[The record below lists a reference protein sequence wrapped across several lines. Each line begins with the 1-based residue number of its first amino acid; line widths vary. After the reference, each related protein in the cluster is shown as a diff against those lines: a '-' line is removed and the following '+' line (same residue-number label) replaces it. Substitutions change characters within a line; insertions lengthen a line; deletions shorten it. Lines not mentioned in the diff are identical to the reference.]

1 MGRLKNLSIKK
12 TFCLIVIITAIVVIL
27 LSAAS
32 VRICSNV
39 RDQILLPHAYI
50 FQPSVVQPEEN
61 GKFTLETGGGP
72 ANGEV
77 SEFTEQEVI
86 MFKTAQTLIVLL
98 PVLFSFVGIACASSV
113 FYRIKL
119 KEPLDALKQGIVHIA
134 DNDLSF
140 PISYQKQDELGRLCG
155 AFEKMRR
162 ELLDNNRRM
171 WALVDERKKINA
183 SISHDLRTP
192 ITVIK
197 GYSEYL
203 DRNIGKDVLTNNGTR
218 EIAGYIHEA
227 ASRLED
233 YANSVHEVQALE
245 DMNLDYKEISLADLM
260 KEMQTQLSILSEQHQ
275 TNIHIHISADL
286 PEQTVSLAP
295 AAVFRIVENTVSN
308 ALRYCKSKIDLDFS
322 YSQPFLTITV
332 TDDGKGFTA
341 QERAEAVNYFYKG
354 KKEKEHF
361 GIGLTIC
368 KILAE
373 KHGGSISLD
382 NVPGGGARVSAEL
395 EIVSNTPR
403 QPPNGHAGMS
413 ALLAAR
419 GNKFHN

>member
-1 MGRLKNLSIKK
+1 MGKLKNLSIKK
-12 TFCLIVIITAIVVIL
+12 TFCLIVVVTAIVVIL

-32 VRICSNV
+32 VRICSNA

-50 FQPSVVQPEEN
+50 FQPSVVQPEGN
-61 GKFTLETGGGP
+61 GRLTLEASGGP

-86 MFKTAQTLIVLL
+86 LFKAAQMLIVLL
-98 PVLFSFVGIACASSV
+98 PVLFSFAGIACASSV

-119 KEPLDALKQGIVHIA
+119 KEPLDALRQGIFHIA

-162 ELLDNNRRM
+162 ELSDNNRRM

-203 DRNIGKDVLTNNGTR
+203 DRNIGKDVLTNDGTR

-245 DMNLDYKEISLADLM
+245 DMYLDYKEILLTDLM

-275 TNIHIHISADL
+275 TDIRISADL

-308 ALRYCKSKIDLDFS
+308 ALRYCKSKVDLDFA

-332 TDDGKGFTA
+332 TDDGKGFSV
-341 QERAEAVNYFYKG
+341 QDRAEAAGCFYKG

-373 KHGGSISLD
+373 KHGGAISLD
-382 NVPGGGARVSAEL
+382 NAPEGGARVIVKLKAE
-395 EIVSNTPR
+395 ET
-403 QPPNGHAGMS
+403 
-413 ALLAAR
+413 
-419 GNKFHN
+419 

>member
-1 MGRLKNLSIKK
+1 MGKLKNLSIKK
-12 TFCLIVIITAIVVIL
+12 SFCFIVIVTAIVVIL

-32 VRICSNV
+32 VRICSNI
-39 RDQILLPHAYI
+39 RDQILRPHAYI
-50 FQPSVVQPEEN
+50 FQPSIVQPEGN
-61 GKFTLETGGGP
+61 GRFTLEAGDNIPNNEAAEYTD
-72 ANGEV
+72 
-77 SEFTEQEVI
+77 QEVI
-86 MFKTAQTLIVLL
+86 IFNIAQTLIVLL
-98 PVLFSFVGIACASSV
+98 PVIFSFTGIACASSV

-140 PISYQKQDELGRLCG
+140 SISYQK
-155 AFEKMRR
+155 
-162 ELLDNNRRM
+162 RM

-203 DRNIGKDVLTNNGTR
+203 DRNIGKDVLTADGTR

-245 DMNLDYKEISLADLM
+245 DMSLDYKEIALPDLM
-260 KEMQTQLSILSEQHQ
+260 KEMQTQLSILSEKHQ
-275 TNIHIHISADL
+275 TSIHLSANL
-286 PEQTVSLAP
+286 PEQTVFLAP
-295 AAVFRIVENTVSN
+295 AAVFRIVENIVSN

-332 TDDGKGFTA
+332 TDDGKGFSA
-341 QERAEAVNYFYKG
+341 QDRAEAVNYFYKG

-373 KHGGSISLD
+373 KHGGTISLD
-382 NVPGGGARVSAEL
+382 NAPDGGARVTVKLKIE
-395 EIVSNTPR
+395 EISP
-403 QPPNGHAGMS
+403 
-413 ALLAAR
+413 L
-419 GNKFHN
+419 

>member
-1 MGRLKNLSIKK
+1 MDKLKNLSIKK
-12 TFCLIVIITAIVVIL
+12 TFCLIVIITVIVVIL

-32 VRICSNV
+32 VRICSTI
-39 RDQILLPHAYI
+39 RDRILLPHAFI
-50 FQPSVVQPEEN
+50 LQPSIVQPEGN
-61 GKFTLETGGGP
+61 GSYTLEAGGDI
-72 ANGEV
+72 ANNEII
-77 SEFTEQEVI
+77 EFTAQEVI
-86 MFKTAQTLIVLL
+86 TFNTVQILIVLL
-98 PVLFSFVGIACASSV
+98 PVTFSFVGIACASSV
-113 FYRIKL
+113 FYHLKL
-119 KEPLDALKQGIVHIA
+119 KKPLAALKQGIIHIA

-140 PISYQKQDELGRLCG
+140 PINYQKQDELGQLCG
-155 AFEKMRR
+155 AFETMRR
-162 ELLDNNRRM
+162 ELLKSNRSM
-171 WALVDERKKINA
+171 WAMVDERKKINA

-203 DRNIGKDVLTNNGTR
+203 DRNIGKDVLTEDGTR
-218 EIAGYIHEA
+218 EIAGYIHQA

-245 DMNLDYKEISLADLM
+245 DMSLDYKEIALANLM

-275 TNIHIHISADL
+275 TSINLSAHL
-286 PEQTVSLAP
+286 PEQTVSIAP
-295 AAVFRIVENTVSN
+295 AAAFRIVENIVSN

-332 TDDGKGFTA
+332 TDDGKGFSA
-341 QERAEAVNYFYKG
+341 QDRAEAVNYFYKG

-373 KHGGSISLD
+373 KHGGTISLD
-382 NVPGGGARVSAEL
+382 NVPDGGARVTVKLKIE
-395 EIVSNTPR
+395 EIS
-403 QPPNGHAGMS
+403 S
-413 ALLAAR
+413 L
-419 GNKFHN
+419 

>member
-1 MGRLKNLSIKK
+1 M
-12 TFCLIVIITAIVVIL
+12 
-27 LSAAS
+27 SAAS
-32 VRICSNV
+32 VQICSNI
-39 RDQILLPHAYI
+39 RDQILLPHAFI
-50 FQPSVVQPEEN
+50 LQPSIVQPGEN
-61 GKFTLETGGGP
+61 GSYTLEAGDNIPNNEAAEYTD
-72 ANGEV
+72 
-77 SEFTEQEVI
+77 QEVI
-86 MFKTAQTLIVLL
+86 IFNIAQTLIVLL
-98 PVLFSFVGIACASSV
+98 PIIFSFTGIACASSV

-119 KEPLDALKQGIVHIA
+119 KEPLDTLKQGIVHIA
-134 DNDLSF
+134 DDDLSF
-140 PISYQKQDELGRLCG
+140 SISYQKQDELGRLCG

-203 DRNIGKDVLTNNGTR
+203 DRNIGKDVLTADGTR

-245 DMNLDYKEISLADLM
+245 DMSLDYKEIALPDLM
-260 KEMQTQLSILSEQHQ
+260 KEMQTQLSILSEQHK
-275 TNIHIHISADL
+275 TSIHLSANL
-286 PEQTVSLAP
+286 PEQTVFLAP

-308 ALRYCKSKIDLDFS
+308 ALRYCKSKIDVDFS

-332 TDDGKGFTA
+332 TDDGKGFSA
-341 QERAEAVNYFYKG
+341 QDRAEGVNYFYKG
-354 KKEKEHF
+354 RKEKEHF

-373 KHGGSISLD
+373 KHGGTISLD
-382 NVPGGGARVSAEL
+382 NVPGGGARVTVKLKIE
-395 EIVSNTPR
+395 EISP
-403 QPPNGHAGMS
+403 
-413 ALLAAR
+413 L
-419 GNKFHN
+419 

>member
-1 MGRLKNLSIKK
+1 MGKLKNLSIRK
-12 TFCLIVIITAIVVIL
+12 TFFLIVVLTAIVVIL
-27 LSAAS
+27 LSTVS
-32 VRICSNV
+32 VRICSNI
-39 RDQILLPHAYI
+39 RDMILLPHAFV
-50 FQPSVVQPEEN
+50 FQPSVVKPGEN
-61 GKFTLETGGGP
+61 GSYTLEVGGNI
-72 ANGEV
+72 ANNEV
-77 SEFTEQEVI
+77 TEFTDQEVI
-86 MFKTAQTLIVLL
+86 IFKTAQTLIVFL

-134 DNDLSF
+134 YNDLSF
-140 PISYQKQDELGRLCG
+140 PISYQKQDELGQLCG

-203 DRNIGKDVLTNNGTR
+203 DRNIGKDVLTESGIR

-227 ASRLED
+227 ASRLEN
-233 YANSVHEVQALE
+233 YANSVHEIQALE
-245 DMNLDYKEISLADLM
+245 DMSLDYKEISLAELI
-260 KEMQTQLSILSEQHQ
+260 KEMQTHLSILSEQHQ
-275 TNIHIHISADL
+275 ISIRISTNL
-286 PEQTVSLAP
+286 QKRTVSLAP

-308 ALRYCKSKIDLDFS
+308 ALRYCKSRIDLDFS
-322 YSQPFLTITV
+322 YLQPFLTITV
-332 TDDGKGFTA
+332 TDDGKGFSA
-341 QERAEAVNYFYKG
+341 QDRAEAVNYFYKG
-354 KKEKEHF
+354 KKETEHF

-373 KHGGSISLD
+373 KHGGTISLA
-382 NVPGGGARVSAEL
+382 NVPDGGARVTVKLKL
-395 EIVSNTPR
+395 EEIS
-403 QPPNGHAGMS
+403 S
-413 ALLAAR
+413 L
-419 GNKFHN
+419 

>member
-1 MGRLKNLSIKK
+1 MDKLKNLSIKK
-12 TFCLIVIITAIVVIL
+12 TFCLIVIITAVVVIL
-27 LSAAS
+27 LSATS
-32 VRICSNV
+32 VRICSNI
-39 RDQILLPHAYI
+39 RDQILLPHAII

-61 GKFTLETGGGP
+61 GRFILEAGGAITNDAP
-72 ANGEV
+72 A
-77 SEFTEQEVI
+77 EFTDQEVI

-98 PVLFSFVGIACASSV
+98 PVIFSFVGIGCASSI
-113 FYRIKL
+113 FYHIKL
-119 KEPLDALKQGIVHIA
+119 KEPLDALKLGIVHIA
-134 DNDLSF
+134 ENDLSF
-140 PISYQKQDELGRLCG
+140 SIGYQKQDELGQLCG

-203 DRNIGKDVLTNNGTR
+203 DRNIGKGVLTEDGTR
-218 EIAGYIHEA
+218 EIATYIYQA

-245 DMNLDYKEISLADLM
+245 DISLEYKETSLTELM
-260 KEMQTQLSILSEQHQ
+260 NEMQTQLSILSEQHQ
-275 TNIHIHISADL
+275 TKINISEQL
-286 PEQTVSLAP
+286 PQQTVSIAP
-295 AAVFRIVENTVSN
+295 AAVFRIVENVVSN
-308 ALRYCKSKIDLDFS
+308 SLRYCKSKIDFDFS

-332 TDDGKGFTA
+332 TDDGKGFSA
-341 QERAEAVNYFYKG
+341 QDRAEAVNYFYKG

-373 KHGGSISLD
+373 KHGGTISLD
-382 NVPGGGARVSAEL
+382 NAPDGGARVTVKLKIE
-395 EIVSNTPR
+395 EISP
-403 QPPNGHAGMS
+403 
-413 ALLAAR
+413 L
-419 GNKFHN
+419 

>member
-1 MGRLKNLSIKK
+1 MGKLKSLSIKK

-32 VRICSNV
+32 VQICSNI
-39 RDQILLPHAYI
+39 RDQILLPHAFI
-50 FQPSVVQPEEN
+50 LQPSIVQPKEN
-61 GKFTLETGGGP
+61 GSYTLEAGDNIP
-72 ANGEV
+72 NNEAA
-77 SEFTEQEVI
+77 EFTDQEVI
-86 MFKTAQTLIVLL
+86 IFNTAQTLIVLL
-98 PVLFSFVGIACASSV
+98 PVIFSFAGIACASSV

-140 PISYQKQDELGRLCG
+140 PISDQKQDELGQLCG

-203 DRNIGKDVLTNNGTR
+203 DRNIGKDVLTEDGMR

-245 DMNLDYKEISLADLM
+245 DMSLDYKEIALPDLM

-275 TNIHIHISADL
+275 TSIHLSANL

-295 AAVFRIVENTVSN
+295 AAVFRIVENIVSN

-322 YSQPFLTITV
+322 YSQPLLTITV
-332 TDDGKGFTA
+332 TDDGKGFSA
-341 QERAEAVNYFYKG
+341 QDRAEAVNYFYKG

-373 KHGGSISLD
+373 KHGGTISLD
-382 NVPGGGARVSAEL
+382 NAPEGGAKVAVKLKIEKISSL
-395 EIVSNTPR
+395 
-403 QPPNGHAGMS
+403 
-413 ALLAAR
+413 
-419 GNKFHN
+419 

>member
-1 MGRLKNLSIKK
+1 MGKLKDLSIKK
-12 TFCLIVIITAIVVIL
+12 TFCLIVVITGVVVIL
-27 LSAAS
+27 LSTAS

-50 FQPSVVQPEEN
+50 FQPSVVQPEGD
-61 GKFTLETGGGP
+61 GKFTLEASGGP

-77 SEFTEQEVI
+77 SEFTNQEVMI
-86 MFKTAQTLIVLL
+86 FNTAQTLIVLL
-98 PVLFSFVGIACASSV
+98 PVLFSFAGIACASSV

-119 KEPLDALKQGIVHIA
+119 KEPLDALKQGITHIA
-134 DNDLSF
+134 DNDLAFS
-140 PISYQKQDELGRLCG
+140 IDYQKHDELGQLCR
-155 AFEKMRR
+155 AFETMRR

-171 WALVDERKKINA
+171 WAMVEERKKINA

-203 DRNIGKDVLTNNGTR
+203 DRNTDKDVLTEAGTR

-245 DMNLDYKEISLADLM
+245 DMSLEYKKIAFPDLM
-260 KEMQTQLSILSEQHQ
+260 KEMQTQLAILSEQHQ
-275 TNIHIHISADL
+275 IKINISGQL
-286 PEQTVSLAP
+286 PEQTVFLAP

-322 YSQPFLTITV
+322 YSQPFLIITV
-332 TDDGKGFTA
+332 TDDGKGFSA
-341 QERAEAVNYFYKG
+341 QDRAEAVNFFYKG

-361 GIGLTIC
+361 GLGLTIC

-373 KHGGSISLD
+373 KHGGSIFLD
-382 NVPGGGARVSAEL
+382 NTPNGGAMVTVQLSAD
-395 EIVSNTPR
+395 
-403 QPPNGHAGMS
+403 
-413 ALLAAR
+413 
-419 GNKFHN
+419 

>member
-1 MGRLKNLSIKK
+1 MGKLKNLSIKK
-12 TFCLIVIITAIVVIL
+12 AFCLIVILTAIVVIL

-39 RDQILLPHAYI
+39 RDQILLPHAYV
-50 FQPSVVQPEEN
+50 FQPSVVQPEGN
-61 GKFTLETGGGP
+61 GKFTLEASGGP
-72 ANGEV
+72 EKGEV
-77 SEFTEQEVI
+77 GEFTTREVLL
-86 MFKTAQTLIVLL
+86 FNTAQMLIVLL
-98 PVLFSFVGIACASSV
+98 PVIFSFAGIACASSV

-119 KEPLDALKQGIVHIA
+119 KEPLDALRQGIAHIA
-134 DNDLSF
+134 DSDLAFS
-140 PISYQKQDELGRLCG
+140 IDYQKQDELGQLCG
-155 AFEKMRR
+155 AFETMRR

-171 WALVDERKKINA
+171 WAMVDERKKINA

-203 DRNIGKDVLTNNGTR
+203 DRNTGKDVLTNDGTR

-245 DMNLDYKEISLADLM
+245 DMSLEYKKIAFPDLM

-275 TNIHIHISADL
+275 TKISISGRL
-286 PEQTVSLAP
+286 PEQTVFLAP

-308 ALRYCKSKIDLDFS
+308 ALRYCKSIVDVDFS

-332 TDDGKGFTA
+332 TDDGKGFSA
-341 QERAEAVNYFYKG
+341 QDRAEAVDYFYKG

-361 GIGLTIC
+361 GLGLTIC

-373 KHGGSISLD
+373 KHGGGVSLD
-382 NVPGGGARVSAEL
+382 NAPDGGARVRVEL
-395 EIVSNTPR
+395 KTDDSINLQME
-403 QPPNGHAGMS
+403 
-413 ALLAAR
+413 
-419 GNKFHN
+419 

>member
-1 MGRLKNLSIKK
+1 MGRLKGLSIKK
-12 TFCLIVIITAIVVIL
+12 TFCLIVIMTAIAVIF
-27 LSAAS
+27 LSAVS
-32 VRICSNV
+32 VRICSNI
-39 RDQILLPHAYI
+39 RDRILLPHAFI

-61 GKFTLETGGGP
+61 GRFTLEAGGAIADREP
-72 ANGEV
+72 AEY
-77 SEFTEQEVI
+77 TDREVI
-86 MFKTAQTLIVLL
+86 LFHAAQTLIVLL
-98 PVLFSFVGIACASSV
+98 PVLFSFAGIACASSV

-119 KEPLDALKQGIVHIA
+119 KEPLDALRKGIVHIA

-140 PISYQKQDELGRLCG
+140 PISYTKPDELGQLCG

-162 ELLDNNRRM
+162 ELLEDNRRM
-171 WALVDERKKINA
+171 WALVEERKKINA

-203 DRNIGKDVLTNNGTR
+203 DRNMGKGVLTEEGTR

-233 YANSVHEVQALE
+233 YANSVHEVQVLE
-245 DMNLDYKEISLADLM
+245 DMSLDYKEIALPDLM
-260 KEMQTQLSILSEQHQ
+260 KEMQTQLSVLSKQHR
-275 TNIHIHISADL
+275 TSICFSADL

-295 AAVFRIVENTVSN
+295 AAVFRIVENIVSN

-332 TDDGKGFTA
+332 TDDGKGFSDRD
-341 QERAEAVNYFYKG
+341 RAEAAGCFYKG
-354 KKEKEHF
+354 RKEKGHF

-368 KILAE
+368 KILAK
-373 KHGGSISLD
+373 KHGGELFLD
-382 NVPGGGARVSAEL
+382 NAPGSGARVTVKLKSGK
-395 EIVSNTPR
+395 ISP
-403 QPPNGHAGMS
+403 
-413 ALLAAR
+413 
-419 GNKFHN
+419 

>member
-1 MGRLKNLSIKK
+1 MGKLKSLSIRK
-12 TFCLIVIITAIVVIL
+12 TFCLIVIVTAIAVLL

-50 FQPSVVQPEEN
+50 FQPSVVQPEGN
-61 GKFTLETGGGP
+61 GKFTLEASGGP
-72 ANGEV
+72 VNGEA

-86 MFKTAQTLIVLL
+86 AFKTAQALIVLL
-98 PVLFSFVGIACASSV
+98 PVLFSFAGIACASSV

-119 KEPLDALKQGIVHIA
+119 KEPLDALKQGILHIA

-140 PISYQKQDELGRLCG
+140 PISYQKQDELGQLCG

-171 WALVDERKKINA
+171 WVLVEERKKINA
-183 SISHDLRTP
+183 SISLDLRTP

-203 DRNIGKDVLTNNGTR
+203 DRNIGKDVLTNDGTR

-245 DMNLDYKEISLADLM
+245 DMSLEYKEISLTELM

-275 TNIHIHISADL
+275 TNIHISADL

-295 AAVFRIVENTVSN
+295 AAVFRIVENIVSN
-308 ALRYCKSKIDLDFS
+308 ALRYCKSKVDVDFS

-341 QERAEAVNYFYKG
+341 QDRAEAVNCFYKG

-373 KHGGSISLD
+373 KHGGSISL
-382 NVPGGGARVSAEL
+382 NNAPEGGARVSVEL
-395 EIVSNTPR
+395 EI
-403 QPPNGHAGMS
+403 Q
-413 ALLAAR
+413 
-419 GNKFHN
+419 

>member
-1 MGRLKNLSIKK
+1 MGKLKNLSIKK
-12 TFCLIVIITAIVVIL
+12 TFCLIVIVAAIVVIL
-27 LSAAS
+27 LSSAS
-32 VRICSNV
+32 VRICSNI

-50 FQPSVVQPEEN
+50 FQPSVVQPEGN
-61 GKFTLETGGGP
+61 GKFTLEASGGP
-72 ANGEV
+72 ENGEIF
-77 SEFTEQEVI
+77 EFTNQEVI
-86 MFKTAQTLIVLL
+86 VFKTVQALIVLL
-98 PVLFSFVGIACASSV
+98 PVLFSFAGIACASLI

-119 KEPLDALKQGIVHIA
+119 KEPLDALKQGIIHVA

-140 PISYQKQDELGRLCG
+140 SISYQKQDELGQLCG
-155 AFEKMRR
+155 AFETMRR

-171 WALVDERKKINA
+171 WALLDERKKINA

-203 DRNIGKDVLTNNGTR
+203 DRNIGKDVLTADGTR

-245 DMNLDYKEISLADLM
+245 DMSLDYREISLAEM

-275 TNIHIHISADL
+275 TRIILSANL

-295 AAVFRIVENTVSN
+295 AAVFRIVENIVSN

-332 TDDGKGFTA
+332 TDDGKGFSA
-341 QERAEAVNYFYKG
+341 QDRAEAVNYFYKG

-373 KHGGSISLD
+373 KHGGTIFLD
-382 NVPGGGARVSAEL
+382 NAPDGGARVTVKLKIE
-395 EIVSNTPR
+395 EISP
-403 QPPNGHAGMS
+403 
-413 ALLAAR
+413 L
-419 GNKFHN
+419 

>member
-1 MGRLKNLSIKK
+1 MDKLNGLSIKK

-32 VRICSNV
+32 VRICSNI
-39 RDQILLPHAYI
+39 RDQILLPHAFI
-50 FQPSVVQPEEN
+50 FQPSVVLPEEN
-61 GKFTLETGGGP
+61 GRYVLEAGGAIANNQPAGFTDH
-72 ANGEV
+72 
-77 SEFTEQEVI
+77 EVI
-86 MFKTAQTLIVLL
+86 MFKTAQALIVLL
-98 PVLFSFVGIACASSV
+98 PIVYSFVGIGCASSL
-113 FYRIKL
+113 FFHIKL
-119 KEPLDALKQGIVHIA
+119 KEPLDALKLGIIHIA

-140 PISYQKQDELGRLCG
+140 SIGYHKQDELGQLCG

-203 DRNIGKDVLTNNGTR
+203 DRNIGKGVLTEDGTR
-218 EIAGYIHEA
+218 EIATYIHQA

-245 DMNLDYKEISLADLM
+245 DISLEYKEISLADLM
-260 KEMQTQLSILSEQHQ
+260 NEIKTQLSILSEQHQ
-275 TNIHIHISADL
+275 TKINIFEQL
-286 PEQTVSLAP
+286 PQKTVSIAP
-295 AAVFRIVENTVSN
+295 AAIFRIVENLVSN
-308 ALRYCKSKIDLDFS
+308 SLRYCKSQIDLDFS

-332 TDDGKGFTA
+332 ADDGKGFSP
-341 QERAEAVNYFYKG
+341 QDQAEAVNYFYKG

-373 KHGGSISLD
+373 KHGGTISLD
-382 NVPGGGARVSAEL
+382 NTPDGGASVTVKLKIE
-395 EIVSNTPR
+395 EISP
-403 QPPNGHAGMS
+403 
-413 ALLAAR
+413 L
-419 GNKFHN
+419 

>member
-1 MGRLKNLSIKK
+1 MGKLKNLSIKK
-12 TFCLIVIITAIVVIL
+12 TFSLIVVMTAIVVIL
-27 LSAAS
+27 LSAVS
-32 VRICSNV
+32 VRICSNI
-39 RDQILLPHAYI
+39 RDQILLPHAFI
-50 FQPSVVQPEEN
+50 LQPSVVQPE
-61 GKFTLETGGGP
+61 GSGRFALEASGGP

-86 MFKTAQTLIVLL
+86 LFKTAQTLIVFL
-98 PVLFSFVGIACASSV
+98 PVLFSFAGIACASSV

-140 PISYQKQDELGRLCG
+140 PISYQKQDELGQLCG

-203 DRNIGKDVLTNNGTR
+203 DRNIGKGVLTEDGTR

-245 DMNLDYKEISLADLM
+245 DMSLDYKEISLTELM
-260 KEMQTQLSILSEQHQ
+260 KEMQTQLSVQSEQHQ
-275 TNIHIHISADL
+275 TKINISGQL

-295 AAVFRIVENTVSN
+295 AAVFRIVENLVSN
-308 ALRYCKSKIDLDFS
+308 ALRYCKFKVDVDFS
-322 YSQPFLTITV
+322 YSYPFLTITV
-332 TDDGKGFTA
+332 TDDGKGFSA
-341 QERAEAVNYFYKG
+341 QDRAEAVDYFYKG

-373 KHGGSISLD
+373 KHGGTISLD
-382 NVPGGGARVSAEL
+382 NVPDGGAKVTVKLKIE
-395 EIVSNTPR
+395 EI
-403 QPPNGHAGMS
+403 S
-413 ALLAAR
+413 AL
-419 GNKFHN
+419 

>member
-1 MGRLKNLSIKK
+1 MDRLKNLSIKK
-12 TFCLIVIITAIVVIL
+12 AFCLIVVMTAIVVIL
-27 LSAAS
+27 LSAVS

-39 RDQILLPHAYI
+39 RDKILLPHAYI
-50 FQPSVVQPEEN
+50 FQPSVVQPEGN
-61 GKFTLETGGGP
+61 GRFTLEASGGP

-77 SEFTEQEVI
+77 SEFTDQEVI
-86 MFKTAQTLIVLL
+86 IFKSAQTLIILL
-98 PVLFSFVGIACASSV
+98 PVLFSFAGIACASSV

-140 PISYQKQDELGRLCG
+140 HISYQKQDELGQLCG

-162 ELLDNNRRM
+162 ELSDNNRRM

-203 DRNIGKDVLTNNGTR
+203 DRNIGRDVLTEDGTR

-245 DMNLDYKEISLADLM
+245 DISLDYKEVSLADLM
-260 KEMQTQLSILSEQHQ
+260 KEMQTQLSILSEQYQ
-275 TNIHIHISADL
+275 TNIHISADL
-286 PEQTVSLAP
+286 PELMVSLAP

-322 YSQPFLTITV
+322 YSRPFLTITV
-332 TDDGKGFTA
+332 TDDGKGFSA
-341 QERAEAVNYFYKG
+341 QDRAEAVNYFYKG

-368 KILAE
+368 KILTE
-373 KHGGSISLD
+373 KHGGAIYLD
-382 NVPGGGARVSAEL
+382 NVPDGGARVTVKLKIE
-395 EIVSNTPR
+395 EI
-403 QPPNGHAGMS
+403 S
-413 ALLAAR
+413 AL
-419 GNKFHN
+419 

>member
-1 MGRLKNLSIKK
+1 MDRLKNLSIKK
-12 TFCLIVIITAIVVIL
+12 AFCLIVVMTAIVVIL
-27 LSAAS
+27 LSAVS

-39 RDQILLPHAYI
+39 RDKILLPHAYI
-50 FQPSVVQPEEN
+50 FQPSVVQPEGN
-61 GKFTLETGGGP
+61 GRFTLEASGGP

-77 SEFTEQEVI
+77 SEFTDQEVLI
-86 MFKTAQTLIVLL
+86 FKSAQMLIVLL
-98 PVLFSFVGIACASSV
+98 PVIFSFAGIACASSV

-140 PISYQKQDELGRLCG
+140 HISYQKQDELGQLCG

-162 ELLDNNRRM
+162 ELSDNNRRM

-203 DRNIGKDVLTNNGTR
+203 DRNIGRDVLTEDGTR

-245 DMNLDYKEISLADLM
+245 DISLDYKEVSLADLM
-260 KEMQTQLSILSEQHQ
+260 KEMQTQLSILSEQNQ
-275 TNIHIHISADL
+275 TNIHISADL
-286 PEQTVSLAP
+286 PELMVSLAP

-322 YSQPFLTITV
+322 YSRPFLTITV
-332 TDDGKGFTA
+332 TDDGKGFSA
-341 QERAEAVNYFYKG
+341 QDRAEAVNYFYKG

-368 KILAE
+368 KILTE
-373 KHGGSISLD
+373 KHGGAIYLD
-382 NVPGGGARVSAEL
+382 NVPDGGARVTVKLKIE
-395 EIVSNTPR
+395 EIF
-403 QPPNGHAGMS
+403 
-413 ALLAAR
+413 AL
-419 GNKFHN
+419 

>member
-1 MGRLKNLSIKK
+1 MDKLDGLSIKK

-27 LSAAS
+27 LSAVS
-32 VRICSNV
+32 VRICSNI
-39 RDQILLPHAYI
+39 RDKILLPHAFI

-61 GKFTLETGGGP
+61 GRYVLEAGGAIANNQPAGFTDH
-72 ANGEV
+72 EV
-77 SEFTEQEVI
+77 A
-86 MFKTAQTLIVLL
+86 MFKTAQALIVLL
-98 PVLFSFVGIACASSV
+98 PIVFSFVGIGCASSL
-113 FYRIKL
+113 FYHIKL
-119 KEPLDALKQGIVHIA
+119 KEPLDALKLGIIHIA

-140 PISYQKQDELGRLCG
+140 SIGYHKQDELGQLCG

-203 DRNIGKDVLTNNGTR
+203 GRNIGKDVLTEDGTR
-218 EIAGYIHEA
+218 EIAGYIHQA

-245 DMNLDYKEISLADLM
+245 DMSLAYKEVVLADLM
-260 KEMQTQLSILSEQHQ
+260 KEMQTQLSMLSKQHQ
-275 TNIHIHISADL
+275 TKINISGQL
-286 PEQTVSLAP
+286 PEQAVPIAP
-295 AAVFRIVENTVSN
+295 AAVFRIVENIVSN
-308 ALRYCKSKIDLDFS
+308 SLRYCKSKIDLDFS
-322 YSQPFLTITV
+322 YSQSFLTITV
-332 TDDGKGFTA
+332 TDDGKGFSA
-341 QERAEAVNYFYKG
+341 QDRAEAVNYFYKG

-373 KHGGSISLD
+373 KHGGTISLD
-382 NVPGGGARVSAEL
+382 NTPDGGASVTVKLKIE
-395 EIVSNTPR
+395 EISP
-403 QPPNGHAGMS
+403 
-413 ALLAAR
+413 L
-419 GNKFHN
+419 

>member
-1 MGRLKNLSIKK
+1 MDKLKNLSIKK

-32 VRICSNV
+32 VRICSNI
-39 RDQILLPHAYI
+39 RDQILLPHAII

-61 GKFTLETGGGP
+61 GRFILEAGGAITNDEP
-72 ANGEV
+72 T
-77 SEFTEQEVI
+77 EFTDQEVI
-86 MFKTAQTLIVLL
+86 MFKTAQALIVLL
-98 PVLFSFVGIACASSV
+98 PIIFSFVGIGCASSI
-113 FYRIKL
+113 FYHIKL
-119 KEPLDALKQGIVHIA
+119 KEPLDALKLGIIHIA

-140 PISYQKQDELGRLCG
+140 SIGYHKQDELGQLCG

-203 DRNIGKDVLTNNGTR
+203 DRNIGKGVLTEDGTR
-218 EIAGYIHEA
+218 EIATYIHQA

-245 DMNLDYKEISLADLM
+245 DISLEYKEISLADLM
-260 KEMQTQLSILSEQHQ
+260 NEMQTQLSILSEQHQ
-275 TNIHIHISADL
+275 TKINISEQL
-286 PEQTVSLAP
+286 PQQTVSIAP
-295 AAVFRIVENTVSN
+295 AAVFRIVENIVSN
-308 ALRYCKSKIDLDFS
+308 SMRYCKSKIDLDFS
-322 YSQPFLTITV
+322 YSQSFLTITV
-332 TDDGKGFTA
+332 TDDGKGFSA
-341 QERAEAVNYFYKG
+341 QDRAEAVNYFYKG

-373 KHGGSISLD
+373 KHGGTISLD
-382 NVPGGGARVSAEL
+382 NTPDGGARVTVKLKIE
-395 EIVSNTPR
+395 EISP
-403 QPPNGHAGMS
+403 
-413 ALLAAR
+413 L
-419 GNKFHN
+419 

>member
-1 MGRLKNLSIKK
+1 MGKLKDLSIKK
-12 TFCLIVIITAIVVIL
+12 TFCLIVVITGVVVML
-27 LSAAS
+27 LSTVS
-32 VRICSNV
+32 VRICSKV

-50 FQPSVVQPEEN
+50 FQPSVVQPEGN
-61 GKFTLETGGGP
+61 GKFTLEASGGP
-72 ANGEV
+72 ENGEV
-77 SEFTEQEVI
+77 SEFTEQEVMI
-86 MFKTAQTLIVLL
+86 FNTAQAMMVLL
-98 PVLFSFVGIACASSV
+98 PVLFSFAGIACASSL

-134 DNDLSF
+134 DNDLTYS
-140 PISYQKQDELGRLCG
+140 IGYQKQDELGQLCG
-155 AFEKMRR
+155 AFETMRR

-171 WALVDERKKINA
+171 WAMVEERKKINA

-203 DRNIGKDVLTNNGTR
+203 DKNIGKDVLTEDGTR

-245 DMNLDYKEISLADLM
+245 DMSLDYKEIALPDLM

-275 TNIHIHISADL
+275 TSIHLSADL

-295 AAVFRIVENTVSN
+295 AAVFRIVENIVSN
-308 ALRYCKSKIDLDFS
+308 ALRYCKSKISLDFS

-332 TDDGKGFTA
+332 TDDGKGFSA
-341 QERAEAVNYFYKG
+341 QDRAEALGCFYKG

-382 NVPGGGARVSAEL
+382 NAPGGGAKVTVKLKME
-395 EIVSNTPR
+395 EIFP
-403 QPPNGHAGMS
+403 
-413 ALLAAR
+413 L
-419 GNKFHN
+419 

>member
-1 MGRLKNLSIKK
+1 MDKLKNLSIKK

-32 VRICSNV
+32 VRICSNI
-39 RDQILLPHAYI
+39 RDQILLPHAII

-61 GKFTLETGGGP
+61 GRFILEAGGAITNDEP
-72 ANGEV
+72 T
-77 SEFTEQEVI
+77 EFTDQEVI

-98 PVLFSFVGIACASSV
+98 PVIFSFVGIGCASSI
-113 FYRIKL
+113 FYHIKL
-119 KEPLDALKQGIVHIA
+119 KEPLDALKLGIIHIA

-140 PISYQKQDELGRLCG
+140 SIGYHKQDELGQLCG

-203 DRNIGKDVLTNNGTR
+203 DRNIGKGVLKEDGTR
-218 EIAGYIHEA
+218 EIATYIHQA

-245 DMNLDYKEISLADLM
+245 DISLEYKEISLADLM
-260 KEMQTQLSILSEQHQ
+260 NEMQTQLSILSEQHQ
-275 TNIHIHISADL
+275 TKINISEQL
-286 PEQTVSLAP
+286 PQRTVSIAP
-295 AAVFRIVENTVSN
+295 AAVFRIVENVVSN
-308 ALRYCKSKIDLDFS
+308 SLRYCKSKIDLDFS
-322 YSQPFLTITV
+322 YSQPFLTIMV
-332 TDDGKGFTA
+332 TDDGKGFSA
-341 QERAEAVNYFYKG
+341 QDQAEAVNYFYKG

-373 KHGGSISLD
+373 KHGGTISLD
-382 NVPGGGARVSAEL
+382 NTPDGGARVTVKLKIE
-395 EIVSNTPR
+395 EISP
-403 QPPNGHAGMS
+403 
-413 ALLAAR
+413 L
-419 GNKFHN
+419 

>member
-1 MGRLKNLSIKK
+1 MGKLKNLSIKK
-12 TFCLIVIITAIVVIL
+12 TFCLIVVVTTIVVIF
-27 LSAAS
+27 LSTAS

-50 FQPSVVQPEEN
+50 FEPSVIKPEEN
-61 GKFTLETGGGP
+61 GKFTLEASGGP

-77 SEFTEQEVI
+77 SEFTDQEVI
-86 MFKTAQTLIVLL
+86 IFKIAQTLIVLL
-98 PVLFSFVGIACASSV
+98 PVLFSFAGIACASSV

-140 PISYQKQDELGRLCG
+140 PISYQKQDELGQLCG

-203 DRNIGKDVLTNNGTR
+203 DRNIGKNILTNDGIR

-245 DMNLDYKEISLADLM
+245 DMNLEYKDISLTDLM
-260 KEMQTQLSILSEQHQ
+260 KEMQTQLSILSEQHYI
-275 TNIHIHISADL
+275 NIQISADL
-286 PEQTVSLAP
+286 PEQTISLAP

-322 YSQPFLTITV
+322 YSRPFLTITI
-332 TDDGKGFTA
+332 TDDGKGFSA
-341 QERAEAVNYFYKG
+341 QDRAEAVNYFYKR
-354 KKEKEHF
+354 KKEKDHF

-373 KHGGSISLD
+373 KHGGTISLD
-382 NVPGGGARVSAEL
+382 NGSKGGARVTVKL
-395 EIVSNTPR
+395 KTKEI
-403 QPPNGHAGMS
+403 S
-413 ALLAAR
+413 AL
-419 GNKFHN
+419 

>member
-1 MGRLKNLSIKK
+1 MDRLKNLSIKK
-12 TFCLIVIITAIVVIL
+12 AFCLIVVMTAIVVIL
-27 LSAAS
+27 LSAVF

-39 RDQILLPHAYI
+39 RDKILLPHAYI
-50 FQPSVVQPEEN
+50 FQPSVVQPEGN
-61 GKFTLETGGGP
+61 GRFTLEASGGP

-77 SEFTEQEVI
+77 SEFTDQEVI
-86 MFKTAQTLIVLL
+86 IFKSAQTLIVLL
-98 PVLFSFVGIACASSV
+98 PVLFSFAGIACASSV

-140 PISYQKQDELGRLCG
+140 HISYQKQDELGQLCG

-162 ELLDNNRRM
+162 ELSDNNRRM

-203 DRNIGKDVLTNNGTR
+203 DRNIGRDVLTEDGTR

-245 DMNLDYKEISLADLM
+245 DISLDYKEVSLADLM
-260 KEMQTQLSILSEQHQ
+260 KEMQTQLSILSEQYQ
-275 TNIHIHISADL
+275 INIHISADL
-286 PEQTVSLAP
+286 PELMVTLAP
-295 AAVFRIVENTVSN
+295 AAVFRIVENIISN
-308 ALRYCKSKIDLDFS
+308 SLRYCKSKIDLDFS
-322 YSQPFLTITV
+322 YSRPFLIITV
-332 TDDGKGFTA
+332 TDDGEGFSA
-341 QERAEAVNYFYKG
+341 QDRAEAVNYFYKG

-368 KILAE
+368 KILTE
-373 KHGGSISLD
+373 KHGGAIYLD
-382 NVPGGGARVSAEL
+382 NVPDGGARVTVKLKIE
-395 EIVSNTPR
+395 EI
-403 QPPNGHAGMS
+403 S
-413 ALLAAR
+413 AL
-419 GNKFHN
+419 

>member
-1 MGRLKNLSIKK
+1 MDKLINLSIKK
-12 TFCLIVIITAIVVIL
+12 AFCLIVIVTAIAVIL

-50 FQPSVVQPEEN
+50 FQPSVVQPKGN
-61 GKFTLETGGGP
+61 GKFTLEASDGP
-72 ANGEV
+72 ANGEI
-77 SEFTEQEVI
+77 SEFTDQEVI
-86 MFKTAQTLIVLL
+86 LFKTAQTLIVLL
-98 PVLFSFVGIACASSV
+98 PVLFSFAGIACASSV

-140 PISYQKQDELGRLCG
+140 PISYQKQDELGQLCG
-155 AFEKMRR
+155 AFEKMRQ
-162 ELLDNNRRM
+162 ELLNNNRRM

-203 DRNIGKDVLTNNGTR
+203 DRNIGKDVFTNDGMR

-245 DMNLDYKEISLADLM
+245 DMSLDYKEISLTELM
-260 KEMQTQLSILSEQHQ
+260 KEMQTQLSVQSEQHQ
-275 TNIHIHISADL
+275 TKINISGQL

-308 ALRYCKSKIDLDFS
+308 ALRYCKSKIDVDFS
-322 YSQPFLTITV
+322 YSHPFLTITV
-332 TDDGKGFTA
+332 TDDGKGFSA
-341 QERAEAVNYFYKG
+341 QDRAEAVDYFYKG

-373 KHGGSISLD
+373 KHGGTIFLD
-382 NVPGGGARVSAEL
+382 NMPGGGARV
-395 EIVSNTPR
+395 IVKLKVNEV
-403 QPPNGHAGMS
+403 
-413 ALLAAR
+413 
-419 GNKFHN
+419 

>member
-1 MGRLKNLSIKK
+1 MGKLKNLSIKK
-12 TFCLIVIITAIVVIL
+12 SFCFIVIVTAIAVIL

-32 VRICSNV
+32 VRICSNI
-39 RDQILLPHAYI
+39 RDQILRPHAYI
-50 FQPSVVQPEEN
+50 FQPSIVQPEGN
-61 GKFTLETGGGP
+61 GRFTLEAGDNIPNNEAAEYTD
-72 ANGEV
+72 
-77 SEFTEQEVI
+77 QEVI
-86 MFKTAQTLIVLL
+86 IFNIAQTLIVLL
-98 PVLFSFVGIACASSV
+98 PVIFSFTGIACASSV

-140 PISYQKQDELGRLCG
+140 SISYQKQDELGRLCG

-203 DRNIGKDVLTNNGTR
+203 DRNIGKDVLTADGTR

-245 DMNLDYKEISLADLM
+245 DMSLDYKEIALPDLM

-275 TNIHIHISADL
+275 TSIHLSANL

-295 AAVFRIVENTVSN
+295 AAVFRIVENIVSN

-332 TDDGKGFTA
+332 TDDGKGFSA
-341 QERAEAVNYFYKG
+341 QDRAEAVNYFYKG

-368 KILAE
+368 NILAE
-373 KHGGSISLD
+373 KHGGTISLD
-382 NVPGGGARVSAEL
+382 NAPDGGARVTAKLKIE
-395 EIVSNTPR
+395 EI
-403 QPPNGHAGMS
+403 PP
-413 ALLAAR
+413 L
-419 GNKFHN
+419 